1 MEKDGSLE
9 FPALGVNSSLT
20 KHLYDNR
27 YGTGQSALDGI
38 IRATNIL
45 ISGNVYYFDYVS
57 TNMKY
62 LFYGPWVLHFY
73 SFYIATIINILIKN
87 LYCKYK
93 KIKKT
98 RVHTVSAAI
107 IHE

>member
-1 MEKDGSLE
+1 
-9 FPALGVNSSLT
+9 
-20 KHLYDNR
+20 
-27 YGTGQSALDGI
+27 
-38 IRATNIL
+38 
-45 ISGNVYYFDYVS
+45 
-57 TNMKY
+57 MKY